1 MVDIVVVLVCANTH
15 VIARLKI
22 ANIAGRAGNANVFSR
37 LRRRDGGNCL
47 VVGLNDDIVLPNAP
61 QHAGERRRGL
71 IRPASRRLTSRSALR
86 IPSARISAARV
97 SNAGNDDLAI
107 TGNAGQQENG
117 R

>member
-1 MVDIVVVLVCANTH
+1 MVDIVVVLVCANTY

-22 ANIAGRAGNANVFSR
+22 ANPGGRAGNANVFSR
-37 LRRRDGGNCL
+37 LRGRDGGDRL

-61 QHAGERRRGL
+61 QHPGECRRGL
-71 IRPASRRLTSRSALR
+71 IGPAIRRLTSRSALR
-86 IPSARISAARV
+86 IPSARISAAGV
-97 SNAGNDDLAI
+97 SNAGNDLAK